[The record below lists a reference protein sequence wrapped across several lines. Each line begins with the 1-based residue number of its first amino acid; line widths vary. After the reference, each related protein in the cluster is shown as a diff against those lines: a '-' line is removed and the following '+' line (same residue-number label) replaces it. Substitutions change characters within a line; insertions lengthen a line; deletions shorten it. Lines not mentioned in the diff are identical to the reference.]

1 MSSTRDTPNR
11 RAGNGRTPR
20 KRLTAEA
27 RRAAIL
33 EAALEVFAERGYAA
47 SSIDEIATAAG
58 ISKALIYEHFPSKR
72 DLHAAL
78 LAHHVTELFTRLA
91 ETAGTDRP
99 GEIRLRDGVDAF
111 LRFVEERRHAWMM
124 LFRDAADPEVA
135 EAMTGVQQQ
144 ATLAVAELIAA
155 EPTEPAESDDLARR
169 DLAIEMLAQQL
180 TGAVQSLANWWG
192 DHPEVERKWLVER
205 VMDFAWLG
213 LERLRAGERY
223 RDEKTD

>member
-1 MSSTRDTPNR
+1 MSVTEKQQGR
-11 RAGNGRTPR
+11 R
-20 KRLTAEA
+20 
-27 RRAAIL
+27 RRMSAADRREVIL
-33 EAALEVFAERGYAA
+33 DAALDEFARNGFHETSLEGVADR
-47 SSIDEIATAAG
+47 AG

-78 LAHHVTELFTRLA
+78 LAHHVTALFTKLA
-91 ETAGTDRP
+91 ETAGTHRP

-111 LRFVEERRHAWMM
+111 LRFVEERRDAWRM

-144 ATLAVAELIAA
+144 ATLAVAALIAA

-169 DLAIEMLAQQL
+169 DLAVEMLAQQL

-192 DHPEVERKWLVER
+192 DHPEVEREWLVER

-223 RDEKTD
+223 RETGEKA